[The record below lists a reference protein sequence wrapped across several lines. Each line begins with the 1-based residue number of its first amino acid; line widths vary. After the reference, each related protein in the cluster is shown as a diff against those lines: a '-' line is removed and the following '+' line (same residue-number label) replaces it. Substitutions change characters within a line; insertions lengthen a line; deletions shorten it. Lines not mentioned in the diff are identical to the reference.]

1 MIITR
6 SSAPF
11 PAGGLVRFGAKKQIR
26 CANSYFSIF
35 VTSRS
40 ILILATSISA
50 FAAPPPPAQQLPET
64 VVTATALSLTSPAVD
79 VLREQIDHTPGGV
92 AVIDA
97 ETYKKGRATTLKD
110 ALDFAPGVYIQ
121 PRFGAEE
128 SRISIRGSGL
138 QRTFHGR
145 GLKLLQDGVPLN
157 LADGGFDFQAVEPLS
172 AKAIEIYRGANALEF
187 GSTTLGG
194 AVNFVSQT
202 GYDSSPLTARFEY
215 GSFESYRAQISSG
228 EVIGPFD
235 YYVSLS
241 HFSQDGFREHSQQNN
256 QRLFANFGY
265 RLSPE
270 WETRFYITYVQSDS
284 ELPGAI
290 TKAQLEQNPEVAQRN
305 PFFAPVDVV
314 LSNWKRDYELFRIA
328 NKTTYQSGDDRFS
341 ISTFWS
347 YKDLDHPILF
357 AIDQLSNDFGVNLRY
372 DNTADLA
379 GHKNQFTIGFSPTW
393 SVLQDNR
400 FANVLGNRGKR
411 NEPSPFGADAP
422 SDSEQTSLNLD
433 LYAQDRFY
441 FLPHWALVVGA
452 QVSYA
457 SRDNQDDY
465 PFSAG
470 NPDNSEKQDW
480 WGFSPKVGL
489 LWDITPQ
496 AQVFANVSRSFEPPS
511 FGELV
516 NANNDTRG
524 LVDLDAQTATTI
536 EVGTRGRAGRFAWDL
551 AYYYSWVDNELL
563 QFEVLPGL
571 SETVNAGR
579 TIHQGVE
586 AALDVDVLTG
596 IFTRGGESLQV
607 AAAGDGKKAIAPTE
621 TEVKRDRL
629 VLRQLYL
636 WNNFRFNNDSAF
648 GDNQL
653 AGVPEH
659 YYRAELVYEHPCGF
673 YAGPNVEWVPQR
685 YNVDFAETLFADS
698 YALLGFKI
706 GWRSERGVSVFFE
719 AKNLTDEKYAA
730 TTNVIANAGGV
741 DSQQFFPG
749 DGRGYFGGIEWKW

>member
-1 MIITR
+1 MRQLPT
-6 SSAPF
+6 P
-11 PAGGLVRFGAKKQIR
+11 
-26 CANSYFSIF
+26 IF

-40 ILILATSISA
+40 VLILATSISA
-50 FAAPPPPAQQLPET
+50 FAAPPPAQLPET
-64 VVTATALSLTSPAVD
+64 VVTATEFSLTSSTID
-79 VLREQIDHTPGGV
+79 VLREQIDQTPGGV
-92 AVIDA
+92 AIVDA
-97 ETYKKGRATTLKD
+97 ESYKTGRATTIKD

-157 LADGGFDFQAVEPLS
+157 ISDGGFDFQAVEPLS
-172 AKAIEIYRGANALEF
+172 AKAIEVYRGANALEF

-194 AVNFVSQT
+194 AVNFISQT
-202 GYDSSPLTARFEY
+202 GHDSSPFTARFEY

-228 EVIGPFD
+228 GVVGPLD
-235 YYVSLS
+235 YYISLS
-241 HFSQDGFREHSQQNN
+241 HSSQDGFREHSQQNN

-290 TKAQLEQNPEVAQRN
+290 TKAQLEDDPRVAQRN
-305 PFFAPVDVV
+305 PLFPPVDVV

-328 NKTTYQSGDDRFS
+328 NKTTWESGDHRFS
-341 ISTFWS
+341 ISSFWS
-347 YKDLDHPILF
+347 YKDLDHPILY

-372 DNTADLA
+372 DNKAEIN
-379 GHKNQFTIGFSPTW
+379 GHQNQFTIGLAPTW
-393 SVLQDNR
+393 GVLQDNR

-411 NEPSPFGADAP
+411 LEPSPFGTAAP

-433 LYAQDRFY
+433 LYTQDRFY
-441 FLPHWALVVGA
+441 FLPHWAIVVGA
-452 QVSYA
+452 QVTYA
-457 SRDNQDDY
+457 SRDNQDDF
-465 PFSAG
+465 PVSAA

-489 LWDITPQ
+489 LWDVTPK

-516 NANNDTRG
+516 NANNDERG
-524 LVDLDAQTATTI
+524 LIDLDAQTATTI
-536 EVGTRGRAGRFAWDL
+536 EVGTRGRDGRFAWDL
-551 AYYYSWVDNELL
+551 AYYYSWIDNELL
-563 QFEVLPGL
+563 QFEILPGL
-571 SETVNAGR
+571 SQTVNAGR

-586 AALDVDVLTG
+586 ASLDVDILTG

-607 AAAGDGKKAIAPTE
+607 SAGDGKKAITPTE
-621 TEVKRDRL
+621 ASAKQDRL

-636 WNNFRFNNDSAF
+636 WNNLRFNNDREF

-659 YYRAELVYEHPCGF
+659 YYRAELMYEHPSGF

-685 YNVDFAETLFADS
+685 YNVDFAESLFADS

-706 GWRSERGVSVFFE
+706 GWRSECGVSVFFE
-719 AKNLTDEKYAA
+719 AKNLTDEKYTA
-730 TTNVIANAGGV
+730 TTNVIANARGV